1 MRVTGLIRGGLAGAL
16 LLLAACTDL
25 SAVRDFSRLAAG
37 TAEYGGIVQRYA
49 AYDQRMQRYRPG
61 FPTLAER
68 RQQAEG
74 LRALQGAVTEYMTA
88 LGALAEDAG
97 VAPASANP
105 LAEAATRAGV
115 LEPSL
120 TPTVSAL
127 GGIVLRAATEGW
139 RQRQVST
146 MIGEANAPLQSV
158 IAALVRFVEATAQ
171 EDRDERNAAMTYY
184 GLLERRSPSQPAG
197 VAALKEWR
205 ELRLAEI
212 DSRAALR
219 RTYLEAMRKIAA
231 GHQLL
236 YDNRGGLSLA
246 ETQRQIRA
254 VNRELQ
260 TIGRMLQRLVLS

>member
-1 MRVTGLIRGGLAGAL
+1 MRLRHIVRASLAGAL

-37 TAEYGGIVQRYA
+37 TAEQGAIVQRYA
-49 AYDQRMQRYRPG
+49 AFDTRMKRYRPS

-68 RQQAEG
+68 QEQARG
-74 LRALQGAVTEYMTA
+74 LRALQSAVTEYMQA

-97 VAPASANP
+97 VMPAAANP
-105 LAEAATRAGV
+105 LADAATRAGV
-115 LEPSL
+115 LDPSL
-120 TPTVSAL
+120 TPTVSTI
-127 GGIVLRAATEGW
+127 GGLLLRAGTEGW
-139 RQRQVST
+139 RQRQISS
-146 MIGEANAPLQSV
+146 MIGEANAPLQAV
-158 IAALVRFVEATAQ
+158 IAALVRFVEATER
-171 EDRDERNAAMTYY
+171 EDRDERNAATVYY
-184 GLLERRSPSQPAG
+184 GLLERRSPSDQAG

-212 DSRAALR
+212 DGRAGQR

-236 YDNRGGLSLA
+236 YDNRNDLSLA
-246 ETQRQIRA
+246 EVQRQVRA

-260 TIGRMLQRLVLS
+260 MLGRTLQQLVLS